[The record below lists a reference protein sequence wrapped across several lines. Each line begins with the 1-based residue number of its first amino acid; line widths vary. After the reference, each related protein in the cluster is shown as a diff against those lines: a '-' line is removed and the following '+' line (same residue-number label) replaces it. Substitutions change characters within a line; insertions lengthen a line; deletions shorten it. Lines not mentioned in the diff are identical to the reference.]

1 MILGTIG
8 SYTAGQ
14 GVTLIIDGE
23 DAPTTKSY
31 YILKSYNPT
40 VGDRVMIQEISGTYV
55 VLGQVSKTGGG
66 GGGGGGDAVWGSIT
80 GTLSNQ
86 SDLQSAL
93 NAKQAKLTAGSN
105 ISISGSTISASF
117 TETDPVFTASPAHGI
132 TAEDIEEWN
141 GKQDKLTAGNNI
153 SISSDNV
160 ISASFTETDPVFE
173 ASPAAGITTEDI
185 AEWDSKLS
193 TITAGN
199 NITISGNTISANKVL
214 VVTVTQ
220 SGSDYVMNSTYA
232 AIRNAI
238 TTGAAFPILVFNNR
252 YYLATREVNG
262 AYYFVNSQIVPGA
275 TFRYFVV
282 YGNEVNLFE
291 STPDQLAWG
300 NITGTLSNQSDLQ
313 SALNAKQ
320 AKLTAGDGI
329 NISGS
334 TITAGSFTSVDKTIS
349 SWSSGEATVTDS
361 LITATNQI
369 FITYPASTSAADY
382 EKIKA
387 ADIRATAQA
396 AGSITLKALGTAP
409 SSDIT
414 ITLVIWSE
422 V

>member
-1 MILGTIG
+1 MILGTID

-86 SDLQSAL
+86 SDLQNAL
-93 NAKQAKLTAGSN
+93 NAKQAKLTAGDGITISGN
-105 ISISGSTISASF
+105 TISI
-117 TETDPVFTASPAHGI
+117 
-132 TAEDIEEWN
+132 
-141 GKQDKLTAGNNI
+141 
-153 SISSDNV
+153 
-160 ISASFTETDPVFE
+160 SFTETDPVFE
-173 ASPAAGITTEDI
+173 ASPAHGITAEDI
-185 AEWDSKLS
+185 VEWDGKQDTL
-193 TITAGN
+193 TAGN
-199 NITISGNTISANKVL
+199 NITISGSTISADKVL
-214 VVTVTQ
+214 VVTVTK
-220 SGSDYVMNSTYA
+220 SGSGYSMNSNYS
-232 AIRNAI
+232 AIHHAI
-238 TTGAAFPILVFNNR
+238 TTGSAFPILVFNNR
-252 YYLATREVNG
+252 YYLATRVVDG
-262 AYYFVNSQIVPGA
+262 VYYFVNSQIVPGA
-275 TFRYFVV
+275 TFRYFT
-282 YGNEVNLFE
+282 VNGSNTVMLYE
-291 STPDQLAWG
+291 ATPDRLAWG

-320 AKLTAGDGI
+320 AKLTAGDGV

-334 TITAGSFTSVDKTIS
+334 TIKAGHFTSVDKTIS

-414 ITLVIWSE
+414 ITLVIWTE

>member
-1 MILGTIG
+1 MLLGTIN
-8 SYTAGQ
+8 SYVAGQ
-14 GVTLIIDGE
+14 GVTLTIDGE
-23 DAPTTKSY
+23 DAPTRKKY
-31 YILKSYNPT
+31 YILKSYTPV
-40 VGDRVMIQEISGTYV
+40 VGDRVLIEEISDSYI
-55 VLGQVSKTGGG
+55 VLGCATATSSGTSSSVK
-66 GGGGGGDAVWGSIT
+66 WGNIT
-80 GTLSNQ
+80 GTLSSQ

-93 NAKQAKLTAGSN
+93 NAKQA
-105 ISISGSTISASF
+105 
-117 TETDPVFTASPAHGI
+117 
-132 TAEDIEEWN
+132 
-141 GKQDKLTAGNNI
+141 KLTAGNNI

-185 AEWDSKLS
+185 AEWDGKQDTL
-193 TITAGN
+193 IAGN

-214 VVTVTQ
+214 VVTVAE
-220 SGSDYVMNSTYA
+220 SGSGYVMNSTYA

-238 TTGAAFPILVFNNR
+238 TTGSAFPILVFNNR
-252 YYLATREVNG
+252 YYLATRVVNG

-282 YGNEVNLFE
+282 YGNEVKLFE
-291 STPDQLAWG
+291 ATPDTLAWG

-334 TITAGSFTSVDKTIS
+334 TIKAGHFTSVDKTIS

-414 ITLVIWSE
+414 ITLVIWAE